1 LDPDPYWIRIR
12 IGIQPKILKL
22 DPDPDE
28 MNADPQPWPWVGHQ
42 SLCFKFLANFMLNIQ
57 TFSCSLKVQ
66 SLACAQFNQS
76 SDKLFSK
83 KCGNHTFYVYRIFWG
98 LPNGFWRTDCAALFR
113 GILCKIKTLKKPIGR
128 RI

>member
-12 IGIQPKILKL
+12 IGIQPKILEL

-57 TFSCSLKVQ
+57 TFSCSSKVQ
-66 SLACAQFNQS
+66 SLACAQFNQHPTNCS
-76 SDKLFSK
+76 PKNTGTINF
-83 KCGNHTFYVYRIFWG
+83 T
-98 LPNGFWRTDCAALFR
+98 FR
-113 GILCKIKTLKKPIGR
+113 GSFGDCQTVFGGRLARHFLGEFFAKLKI
-128 RI
+128 